1 MKKTVHA
8 IAGTLALVIVTT
20 FWIGTLISELLLDIP
35 QVVAVKTAI
44 VWPGLP
50 LMVLAMAATGG
61 SGFALGRGRQGRL
74 LDAKQ
79 RRMRILGANGL
90 LVMVPCAL
98 FLRAQAIDGQFDT
111 AFYAVQV
118 LELATGA
125 LQWTL
130 LAANLRDGLRLS
142 GRLGPR
148 RAVNP

>member
-8 IAGTLALVIVTT
+8 IAGTLALAIVTT
-20 FWIGTLISELLLDIP
+20 FWIGTVVSELWLDIP

-74 LDAKQ
+74 IDAKQ
-79 RRMRILGANGL
+79 RRMRVLGANGL

-98 FLRAQAIDGQFDT
+98 FLRAQALDGQFDT
-111 AFYAVQV
+111 TFYAVQM

-142 GRLGPR
+142 GRFGPH
-148 RAVNP
+148 RALNP